1 VSTPRPG
8 TICRQLLAALDASDG
23 RRKRR
28 KRDTTPDEIG
38 MAIKRRLLALA
49 AEDDPAPEDFETWLA
64 EQCLAAGAASGSTR
78 AMAAEILD
86 EWRYAVASDGFR
98 TWLDEGAPSDDLKS
112 GSDDGL
118 DPRKIVYQ

>member
-1 VSTPRPG
+1 MSPRPG
-8 TICRQLLAALDASDG
+8 TICRQLLAAMNASEG

-28 KRDTTPDEIG
+28 KRDTTPDEVG
-38 MAIKRRLLALA
+38 MTIKRQLLARA
-49 AEDDPAPEDFETWLA
+49 AEDDPSPEAFEDWLA
-64 EQCLAAGAASGSTR
+64 EQCIVAGSASGPTR

-86 EWRYAVASDGFR
+86 EWRYAVASAGFR
-98 TWLDEGAPSDDLKS
+98 TWLDDGAPSDDLKP